1 MPSLITTTMEARAH
15 ALEELL
21 GLRFNNIRLLI
32 EALIA
37 PGVYSPEGN
46 RGHGLFGD
54 TALQLA
60 LQREGRKREQR
71 VGMHQ
76 SINQPSHSSPLMS
89 NTNIYLYILERIS
102 TVVSKIASNENLIQR
117 ALALTVDQYILNNP
131 SQGTFVPP
139 KLIATT
145 MEAIVGAY
153 FLDQELDFAA
163 LLRVLAALGLSWP
176 DS

>member
-1 MPSLITTTMEARAH
+1 MPSLIAATMEARAH

-54 TALQLA
+54 TAIQLA

-71 VGMHQ
+71 V
-76 SINQPSHSSPLMS
+76 
-89 NTNIYLYILERIS
+89 ERIS

-176 DS
+176 DFDS